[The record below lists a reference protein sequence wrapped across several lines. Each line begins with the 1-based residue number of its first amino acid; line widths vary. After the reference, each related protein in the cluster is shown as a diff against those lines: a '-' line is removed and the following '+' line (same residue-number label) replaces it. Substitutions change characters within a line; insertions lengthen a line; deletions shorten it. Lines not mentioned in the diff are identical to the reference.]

1 MTPKFRAWNS
11 GFSEFLQDFF
21 VGSDGKVYK
30 KLKET
35 DREIAIPLKLN
46 EKVILMQS
54 TSLRDKVG
62 KEIFEFDVVT
72 TSLNE
77 KNYKGVVKRMNG
89 SWLIDTGSKSIDLWS
104 GINKSLVVGNIYE
117 NPELLPE

>member
-1 MTPKFRAWNS
+1 MTPKFRAWN
-11 GFSEFLQDFF
+11 GRFSEFLQDFF

-30 KLKET
+30 KSKET
-35 DREIAIPLKLN
+35 EREIAIPLKLN
-46 EKVILMQS
+46 DKVILMQS

-77 KNYKGVVKRMNG
+77 KNYKGVVKLMNG
-89 SWLIDTGSKSIDLWS
+89 SWLIDTGSESIDLWS
-104 GINKSLVVGNIYE
+104 GIDKSLVVGNIYE

>member
-1 MTPKFRAWNS
+1 MTPKFRAWN
-11 GFSEFLQDFF
+11 GCFSEFLKDFF

-30 KLKET
+30 KLRET
-35 DREIAIPLKLN
+35 EREIVIPLKLN

-89 SWLIDTGSKSIDLWS
+89 SWLIDTGSESIDLWS
-104 GINKSLVVGNIYE
+104 GIDKSLVVGNIYE
-117 NPELLPE
+117 NPKLLPE

>member
-1 MTPKFRAWNS
+1 MTPKFRAWNG

-30 KLKET
+30 KLKENE
-35 DREIAIPLKLN
+35 REIAIPLKLN

-89 SWLIDTGSKSIDLWS
+89 RWLIDTGSESIDLWS

-117 NPELLPE
+117 NPELLPK

>member
-104 GINKSLVVGNIYE
+104 RINKSLVVGNIYE

>member
-1 MTPKFRAWNS
+1 MTPKFRAWN
-11 GFSEFLQDFF
+11 GHFSEFLQDFF

-30 KLKET
+30 KSKET
-35 DREIAIPLKLN
+35 EREIAIPLKLN

-62 KEIFEFDVVT
+62 KEVFEFDVVT

-89 SWLIDTGSKSIDLWS
+89 SWLIDTGSESIDLWS
-104 GINKSLVVGNIYE
+104 GIDKSLVVGNIYE
-117 NPELLPE
+117 NPELLLE

>member
-21 VGSDGKVYK
+21 VGSNGKVYK
-30 KLKET
+30 KMKET

-89 SWLIDTGSKSIDLWS
+89 SWLIDTGSESIDLWS
-104 GINKSLVVGNIYE
+104 GIDKSLVVGNIYE